1 MNIRQKVGLGII
13 TPLFVF
19 AVGHTAI
26 NKINQQKQAE
36 REYLDFHHNIDLAIS
51 KMSMAKDAEFK
62 AKLNMDSTKDAE
74 FKATLNMDST
84 KVSDTMAKAKEILD
98 ALHNSEFAKQY
109 ERDHQN
115 FVNNILNQH

>member
-1 MNIRQKVGLGII
+1 MNVRQKIGLGII
-13 TPLFVF
+13 APLFAF
-19 AVGHTAI
+19 AIGHTAI

-51 KMSMAKDAEFK
+51 KMSKAKDAEFK
-62 AKLNMDSTKDAE
+62 AKLNMDSTK
-74 FKATLNMDST
+74 
-84 KVSDTMAKAKEILD
+84 VSDTMAKEILD